1 MRLAATFAD
10 RLAALTAPNRAWAA
24 RFAGRGGARQP
35 VHVVY
40 GGAHLFAAETPRKL
54 GAVALAA
61 LDRHAPDAASLAD
74 ALGIAPDHADAVYA
88 RVRAKLA
95 AEPVEDYR
103 VDFEDGYGTRPDA
116 EEDDAARTVGATLAR
131 AARAGLLPPFVG
143 VRVTSLHEETKARS
157 ARTLALV
164 LEALLAAGP
173 PPPGFVVTL
182 PKVTLPAH
190 VATFAAMLADVE
202 AAFGIP
208 ARTLHLEIMVE
219 HVSAIV
225 AADGTIAVPALV
237 AAADGRCVA
246 AHFGTYDHTASAGV
260 TAAWQR
266 PDHFAC
272 DLARGLMQAS
282 LAGTPVALS
291 DGATTL
297 LPVEPH
303 KAAPGA
309 ILTVEQRLAN
319 TAAVRHA
326 WRVHA
331 DNVRRS
337 LANGFYQGWDLHP
350 AQLVARYGATY
361 AFFLDTAAPSAA
373 RLRNFLDRAARATRV
388 GAEFDDAATG
398 QGLLETFLRGRAC
411 GAFTDD
417 DLRAAGLSPDE
428 LGERSFATLV
438 ARRAAAGASP

>member
-1 MRLAATFAD
+1 MDPRLAAAFAD
-10 RLAALTAPNRAWAA
+10 RLAALAPANHAWAA

-40 GGAHLFAAETPRKL
+40 GGAHLFTAETPRKL

-61 LDRHAPDAASLAD
+61 LDRHAPDPASLAE
-74 ALGIAPDHADAVYA
+74 ALGIAPAHADAVYG

-116 EEDDAARTVGATLAR
+116 EEDAAARHVGAELAR
-131 AARAGLLPPFVG
+131 AAREGLLPPFVG
-143 VRVTSLHEETKARS
+143 VRVKSLHEETKARS

-190 VATFAAMLADVE
+190 VATFAAMLGDIE
-202 AAFGIP
+202 AAFGLP
-208 ARTLHLEIMVE
+208 ARALRLELMIE

-266 PDHFAC
+266 PDHPAC
-272 DLARGLMQAS
+272 DLARGLLQAS

-309 ILTVEQRLAN
+309 GVSADERN
-319 TAAVRHA
+319 DDKAAVGKM
-326 WRVHA
+326 WR
-331 DNVRRS
+331 
-337 LANGFYQGWDLHP
+337 
-350 AQLVARYGATY
+350 
-361 AFFLDTAAPSAA
+361 
-373 RLRNFLDRAARATRV
+373 
-388 GAEFDDAATG
+388 
-398 QGLLETFLRGRAC
+398 
-411 GAFTDD
+411 
-417 DLRAAGLSPDE
+417 
-428 LGERSFATLV
+428 
-438 ARRAAAGASP
+438 